1 MKSFL
6 TILLILCFSSL
17 YSQVLNLYG
26 YTVGK
31 NYDTYLGCITCNQWD
46 NRSINNTNGVYGS
59 KFSNTSIHNS
69 NSEFGSKFSDKSP
82 HNQFATHPPMVVNEK
97 GDFIGY
103 LTTNNS
109 FINRTYKS
117 ELTDKI
123 LYNQSGS
130 DNKSNRAY
138 DNYVKEEFPEPV
150 LYKPDLKFQSEIYN
164 RVEGLLNNGFILN
177 QETNEW
183 EKREV
188 ILRKVANKKN
198 EIERLELIYNNGMY
212 SDPGYQTFLDDGT
225 YKIGFYRQDYY
236 TDDIYY
242 GEAIIKNSMLN
253 RIVYYYNNQRIVLW
267 PEDKKTQPVIGVYF
281 GVMVDSPIFR
291 KTSLIKKGVLVK
303 MFFISKN

>member
-1 MKSFL
+1 MRSFI

-26 YTVGK
+26 YTDGK
-31 NYDTYLGCITCNQWD
+31 NYDTYLGCINCNQWD
-46 NRSINNTNGVYGS
+46 KNSINNTNGVYGS
-59 KFSNTSIHNS
+59 KFSSTSIHNS

-164 RVEGLLNNGFILN
+164 RVEGLLKNGFILN

-188 ILRKVANKKN
+188 ILKKVANKKN

-212 SDPGYQTFLDDGT
+212 SDPGYQTFLDDGI
-225 YKIGFYRQDYY
+225 YNVGFYIQSNY
-236 TDDIYY
+236 TDDVFY
-242 GEAIIKNSMLN
+242 GQAVIKKSFLN
-253 RIVYYYNNQRIVLW
+253 RVEYFIDNKKILLYPI
-267 PEDKKTQPVIGVYF
+267 DKSTQPVVGVWF
-281 GVMVDSPIFR
+281 GTMGVSPVFR
-291 KTSLIKKGVLVK
+291 KTNANQKVEGLKIFFLSKK
-303 MFFISKN
+303 